1 MPDRNPPATAY
12 QLGVIVHGVSP
23 LIWRRLLVPG
33 GASIAGL
40 HAIVQ
45 AAFGWSGEHLH
56 YFTVHGARYGICF
69 DGGPVFRDD
78 AHRVRLASLGLR
90 ESERFTYTYNFFADW
105 RLDLRVEQITD
116 ARSARVYPRCTG
128 GRRAGPPEDWAGPWD
143 YLQRTQPYL
152 VDEAIVRAADILG
165 QLLTSTDPDEVVE
178 AGDWREEMTGLLP
191 LLALERF
198 DRRAL
203 NRALATTERK
213 PAA

>member
-1 MPDRNPPATAY
+1 MPDRAPPATAD

-78 AHRVRLASLGLR
+78 AHRVRLAGLGLR

-203 NRALATTERK
+203 NRALAATERK

>member
-33 GASIAGL
+33 GASITGL
-40 HAIVQ
+40 HAVVQ

-78 AHRVRLASLGLR
+78 AHRVRLAGLGLR

-128 GRRAGPPEDWAGPWD
+128 GRRAGPPQDWAGPWD
-143 YLQRTQPYL
+143 YRQRTQPYL

-203 NRALATTERK
+203 NRALAATERK

>member
-1 MPDRNPPATAY
+1 
-12 QLGVIVHGVSP
+12 
-23 LIWRRLLVPG
+23 
-33 GASIAGL
+33 
-40 HAIVQ
+40 VQ

-78 AHRVRLASLGLR
+78 AHRVRLAGLGLR

-203 NRALATTERK
+203 NRALAATERK
-213 PAA
+213 SAA

>member
-78 AHRVRLASLGLR
+78 AHRVRLAGLGLR
-90 ESERFTYTYNFFADW
+90 ESERFTYTYTFFADW
-105 RLDLRVEQITD
+105 LDLRVEQITD
-116 ARSARVYPRCTG
+116 ARQCPGVSAVHRRSPRRTAG
-128 GRRAGPPEDWAGPWD
+128 GLGRAVGTTCSGPSRIWWMRRSCAP
-143 YLQRTQPYL
+143 RTSS
-152 VDEAIVRAADILG
+152 V
-165 QLLTSTDPDEVVE
+165 SC
-178 AGDWREEMTGLLP
+178 
-191 LLALERF
+191 
-198 DRRAL
+198 
-203 NRALATTERK
+203 
-213 PAA
+213 

>member
-12 QLGVIVHGVSP
+12 QLRVIVHGVSP

-203 NRALATTERK
+203 NRALAATERK
-213 PAA
+213 SAA